1 MKKHLF
7 GVALLS
13 MCLMCLGGVASAQYT
28 DIDTIQTYTPAGVP
42 ASPFAGQVVTVHGVV
57 YENLRYSSGSH
68 YIQGATGGISI
79 YQSGASYAEGS
90 EVEVTGTVGAF
101 GGEIQ
106 LGTATFTVLS
116 TGNTVVPTPMN
127 IEDILASY
135 ENVGTLVS
143 TIGTVVIKN
152 ASNFSIA
159 NDLGVGLSDT
169 ILVYIDSTT
178 GVDIGAVALGDTYQ
192 VTSPV
197 VTYNSIIEL
206 KPRWQADLVENPGGD
221 TLPVISSINADNW
234 VPETADAVTV
244 SATIID
250 DIGVASATLYYRDS
264 DGVTPGAWG
273 STAMSNSSGDT
284 WEGTIPGGHSS
295 TQIDFYLE
303 AIDTGAQTVTLPGD
317 APTGFESMAVGF
329 TSIYAMQYVH
339 PDSASQ
345 SSAYNGKFVN
355 IRGVVTVGTG
365 DSGAPSKF
373 YVQEPAVDPGSETYA
388 FGGTL
393 VYETSGSYS
402 YFRGDAV
409 ELGGSV
415 SEYFGMTEFVPNNA
429 DAVYLTGFGQEL
441 PAAPYVATNVLSD
454 QTTNLG
460 EAWEAVWVK
469 TGPVAVTDTLGFAA
483 YGEFDVSSTG
493 AQADSLT
500 VSPTQALT
508 YVANPGDVVKPEGFM
523 EYAYGN
529 FVIRPFADQYL
540 VLTGASAVE
549 GQLPTME
556 KAGGLTALYPNP
568 FNPNATI
575 KFKVNQANLVQLN
588 VYSIRGEKVRTLVQD
603 ALPIGDYTMNWDGK
617 DDAGR
622 NLASGTYFARL
633 RIGAEVVQVRKMIMV
648 K

>member
-28 DIDTIQTYTPAGVP
+28 DIDTIQTYTPVGVP

-79 YQSGASYAEGS
+79 YQSGTSVAEGS

-101 GGEIQ
+101 SGEIQ

-127 IEDILASY
+127 IEDILATY

-143 TIGTVVIKN
+143 TIGTVAIKN
-152 ASNFSIA
+152 AFNFSLA
-159 NDLGVGLSDT
+159 NGLGDT

-197 VTYNSIIEL
+197 VTFNSTIEL

-221 TLPVISSINADNW
+221 TLPVISSVNADNW
-234 VPETADAVTV
+234 VPEAADAVTI
-244 SATIID
+244 SATIVD
-250 DIGVASATLYYRDS
+250 DFGVNNANLYYRDS
-264 DGVTPGAWG
+264 DGTIPGAW
-273 STAMSNSSGDT
+273 STTAMSNTSGDT
-284 WEGTIPGGHSS
+284 WAGTIPGGHSS
-295 TQIDFYLE
+295 SQIDFYIE
-303 AIDTGAQTVTLPGD
+303 ATDTGVQTVTQPGN
-317 APTGFESMAVGF
+317 APTGFRSMAVGF
-329 TSIYAMQYVH
+329 TSIYAMQYAH

-345 SSAYNGKFVN
+345 SSSFNGKFLN

-365 DSGAPSKF
+365 DSGAASKF
-373 YVQEPAVDPGSETYA
+373 YVQEPAVNPGSGSYA
-388 FGGTL
+388 FGGVL
-393 VYETSGSYS
+393 VYETSGTFSY
-402 YFRGDAV
+402 YRGDAV
-409 ELGGSV
+409 ALGGKG

-441 PAAPYVATNVLSD
+441 PAAPYVATNILSD

-508 YVANPGDVVKPEGFM
+508 YVAIPGDVVKPEGFM
-523 EYAYGN
+523 EYSYGN

-549 GQLPTME
+549 GQLPPME

-575 KFKVNQANLVQLN
+575 KFKVNQDNLVQLN
-588 VYSIRGEKVRTLVQD
+588 VYSIRGEKVRTLMQD
-603 ALPIGDYTMNWDGK
+603 ALTVGDYTVHWDGK